1 MEGRD
6 VMWAQNIVDRWSVK
20 KAVPAPRVT
29 PISTSEKITLSGYQ
43 NSTIILNEK
52 AWDKQ
57 DLAGKILLLA
67 DPFSYHVQCASGTEP
82 DDEKA
87 DELARE
93 LVVYEVELWSDATGV
108 KMTRLMKI
116 KTISKL
122 ISLLEPRPAG
132 KR

>member
-1 MEGRD
+1 MENRD
-6 VMWAQNIVDRWSVK
+6 VTWAQNVVDRWSVK
-20 KAVPAPRVT
+20 KAVLVPRVT
-29 PISTSEKITLSGYQ
+29 TISRSREIALSGYRD
-43 NSTIILNEK
+43 STVIVNEK

-132 KR
+132 K

>member
-1 MEGRD
+1 MEDRD
-6 VMWAQNIVDRWSVK
+6 VTWAQNVVDRWSVK
-20 KAVPAPRVT
+20 KAVPAPRVAT
-29 PISTSEKITLSGYQ
+29 ISTSEEIALSGYQ

-52 AWDKQ
+52 AWNRQ

-108 KMTRLMKI
+108 KMTRLMKT
-116 KTISKL
+116 KTINNL
-122 ISLLEPRPAG
+122 MSLLEARPTE